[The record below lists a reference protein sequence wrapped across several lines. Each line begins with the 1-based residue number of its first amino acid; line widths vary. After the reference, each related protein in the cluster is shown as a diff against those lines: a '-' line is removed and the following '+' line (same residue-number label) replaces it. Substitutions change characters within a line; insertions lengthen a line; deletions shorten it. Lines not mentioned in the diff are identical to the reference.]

1 MIIRDNCDDNLIV
14 HLSKKKYPVAFYPP
28 DKHTVLSNRELN
40 NFDELKKYY
49 LWLIFI
55 LSILAMV
62 LLSDKDQ
69 DLAGK
74 IDVELEDKSYF
85 KLEESGDDYMLKS
98 KIPK

>member
-1 MIIRDNCDDNLIV
+1 
-14 HLSKKKYPVAFYPP
+14 
-28 DKHTVLSNRELN
+28 
-40 NFDELKKYY
+40 
-49 LWLIFI
+49 
-55 LSILAMV
+55 MV